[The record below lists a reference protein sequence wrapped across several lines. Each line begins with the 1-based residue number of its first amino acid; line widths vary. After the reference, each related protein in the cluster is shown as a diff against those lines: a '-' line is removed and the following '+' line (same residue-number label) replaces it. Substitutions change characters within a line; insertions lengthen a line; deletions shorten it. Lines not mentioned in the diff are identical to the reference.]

1 MSQFSNA
8 IYTLHNNP
16 FVLTPLIVNFYKDMR
31 PQPKNI
37 LLAYL
42 TFPLLLHVPS
52 QDFLKTA
59 KITSSLH
66 TFNSK
71 KERLFGIQERVSHYK
86 KITNICLQHA
96 LNNDYIKLNSD
107 LSVAW
112 NKTFD
117 NQIESLSIAY
127 KASNNVHKIFR
138 DRDLIEIYQLL
149 GIHQL

>member
-1 MSQFSNA
+1 MSQFSDA

-16 FVLTPLIVNFYKDMR
+16 FVLTPLIVNFYQDMR
-31 PQPKNI
+31 PQPNNL

-42 TFPLLLHVPS
+42 TLPLLLYVPS
-52 QDFLKTA
+52 RDFLTTA

-71 KERLFGIQERVSHYK
+71 KERLFGIQDRVAHYK
-86 KITNICLQHA
+86 TITNICLQHA
-96 LNNDYIKLNSD
+96 LNNGYLTVNSD
-107 LSVAW
+107 MSVKW

-127 KASNNVHKIFR
+127 KASKNVHKIFR
-138 DRDLIEIYQLL
+138 DRDLIEIYQFL